1 LGKRL
6 ASYIR
11 QHHLALI
18 ALFLALSGTAYAASK
33 IGTNDIKKNAVRS
46 KHIKNGQVKRLDQA
60 RNQATDWALIDL
72 SQKQII
78 RSSPG
83 VTVADGGQSYAW
95 VNFHHDVSGR
105 PIVATA
111 QFGAEGVATANL
123 CGSSASEEDD
133 PCLVGNNHNHVYVD
147 MFPTDATD
155 TVYVAVLPK

>member
-60 RNQATDWALIDL
+60 QNQTTDWALIDL